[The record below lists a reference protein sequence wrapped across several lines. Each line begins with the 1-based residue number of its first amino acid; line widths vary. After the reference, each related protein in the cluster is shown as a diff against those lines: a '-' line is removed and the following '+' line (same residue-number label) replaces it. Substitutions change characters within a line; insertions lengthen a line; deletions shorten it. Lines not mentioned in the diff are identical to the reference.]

1 MNTLILIKLIWSHF
15 SNCSSYFEL
24 CFSLPLAGLSHL
36 LMWIFFA
43 AYFTN
48 SRRNRWERASGIWLT
63 APLTQPEEGCCER
76 LACFSDAIGCSL
88 ESRVCS
94 HINDCWGDGGA
105 SMWSAWHLIEG
116 RDAPLTAA
124 VKTGREGH
132 WEHMKAVSM
141 LSSACF
147 WTSSSCFTLTQK
159 QCVLRWKQEQN
170 WFLINCVKI
179 RWPHIVDGL
188 YVARWGFLVIWS
200 AAHLMEI

>member
-1 MNTLILIKLIWSHF
+1 MKTFILIALISPTVVF
-15 SNCSSYFEL
+15 VLLTLNSLN
-24 CFSLPLAGLSHL
+24 CFSLLLAGLSDL

-43 AYFTN
+43 ACFTN
-48 SRRNRWERASGIWLT
+48 RRRNWWERASGIWLT

-76 LACFSDAIGCSL
+76 LASFSDAIGCSL

-132 WEHMKAVSM
+132 REHMK
-141 LSSACF
+141 LSLYSHLPAF
-147 WTSSSCFTLTQK
+147 
-159 QCVLRWKQEQN
+159 
-170 WFLINCVKI
+170 
-179 RWPHIVDGL
+179 GL
-188 YVARWGFLVIWS
+188 HRIS
-200 AAHLMEI
+200 